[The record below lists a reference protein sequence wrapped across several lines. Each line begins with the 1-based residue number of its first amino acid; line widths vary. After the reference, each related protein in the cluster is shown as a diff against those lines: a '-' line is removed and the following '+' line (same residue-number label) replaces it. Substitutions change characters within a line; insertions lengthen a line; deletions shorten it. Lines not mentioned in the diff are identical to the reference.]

1 MEAFITGLHVVLC
14 LFLILVVLLQPGK
27 GADFGAA
34 MGGTSTAQTGSAAQG
49 ATLIGK
55 LTAVVASLFMVT
67 SMALAWFSNQGHT
80 SVITD
85 DALQQ
90 ELEEQESEA
99 PGTETPDVA
108 PTGDEGAPEGSEAPE
123 LAPEGDAGD
132 AGDEA
137 GNPDAELPM
146 DEAPADQGDAAPADQ
161 GDAAPADE
169 APVDEDAGDEA
180 PQ

>member
-90 ELEEQESEA
+90 ELEEQEAEDQ
-99 PGTETPDVA
+99 GTETPDA
-108 PTGDEGAPEGSEAPE
+108 GDEAAPEGSEAPDM
-123 LAPEGDAGD
+123 APEGDV
-132 AGDEA
+132 GDEA
-137 GNPDAELPM
+137 GNPDAELPV
-146 DEAPADQGDAAPADQ
+146 DE
-161 GDAAPADE
+161 APADE
-169 APVDEDAGDEA
+169 APADEAPTDEGDEAPADEAPADEGVGDEA